1 MTRSSSSSSMDCF
14 GGHQKDEAAD
24 DGDTLELLKSLK
36 EINQCHVDRHLT
48 PPPPPRPPR
57 IDDKKISKR
66 QEQNRAAQRAFRQRK
81 RDHLG
86 ELDTIIK
93 KLKGENERC
102 YAEIQRLNEIVFIYK
117 EENSRLSSCRTKD
130 SNTGSNSA
138 NNEFC
143 EALSDLLDDNRKEC
157 ATASSSSRTQLSFSP
172 SQLWTIT
179 PIDGEG
185 QNHLHNHQH
194 HLPSLTD
201 DSMTL
206 STFQQQTGL
215 KDSTKDPE
223 MYIQPDHEISKGR
236 DPKEVEEGYPK
247 EKEAAVVKF
256 SISSSKIDQ

>member
-1 MTRSSSSSSMDCF
+1 MTRSSSSMDCF
-14 GGHQKDEAAD
+14 GGHQKDDAAD

-48 PPPPPRPPR
+48 PPPPR
-57 IDDKKISKR
+57 IDNKKISKR

-93 KLKGENERC
+93 KLKAENERC
-102 YAEIQRLNEIVFIYK
+102 YSEIQRLNEIIFIYK
-117 EENSRLSSCRTKD
+117 EENCRLSSSRAKD
-130 SNTGSNSA
+130 YITGSKSA

-143 EALSDLLDDNRKEC
+143 EALSELLDDNRKEC
-157 ATASSSSRTQLSFSP
+157 ATASSSSTTQLSFSP

-179 PIDGEG
+179 PIDGGG
-185 QNHLHNHQH
+185 QQH
-194 HLPSLTD
+194 HLPSLVD

-206 STFQQQTGL
+206 SNFQQQTGL

-223 MYIQPDHEISKGR
+223 MYTQPDKISKGK
-236 DPKEVEEGYPK
+236 DPKEEEEEGYQK
-247 EKEAAVVKF
+247 EKEAAIVEF
-256 SISSSKIDQ
+256 SIASSKIDQ